1 MKFKTIELIAELIEK
16 TRININKV
24 EKLREL
30 SEKEL
35 NYKENT
41 EKWSVLECIEH
52 LNLYGD
58 FYNPEIRKN
67 IETSH
72 SKPSERFKSGIIGNY
87 FVNTMLPKN
96 KLNKMKTFKDKNP
109 LGSSLN
115 INVIDRFISQQKE
128 FLELIEKS
136 KNINFAKTKTAISMS
151 KLIKLKLG
159 DTFRFILAHNT
170 SRKCNKNSQQ
180 VTKCKN
186 NKGFSA

>member
-35 NYKENT
+35 NYKEST
-41 EKWSVLECIEH
+41 GKWSVLECIEH

-67 IETSH
+67 IEASH
-72 SKPSERFKSGIIGNY
+72 SKPSKTFKSGIIGNY
-87 FVNTMLPKN
+87 FVNTMLPRK
-96 KLNKMKTFKDKNP
+96 KLNKMKTFKDKKP
-109 LGSSLN
+109 LGSSLD
-115 INVIDRFISQQKE
+115 INVLDRFISQQKE

-136 KNINFAKTKTAISMS
+136 KNISFAKTKTAISIS

-159 DTFRFILAHNT
+159 DTFRFIIAHNERHLIQAESIIRT
-170 SRKCNKNSQQ
+170 ASR
-180 VTKCKN
+180 
-186 NKGFSA
+186 

>member
-1 MKFKTIELIAELIEK
+1 MKFETRKLIAELIEK

-72 SKPSERFKSGIIGNY
+72 SKPSKTFKSGIIGNY
-87 FVNTMLPKN
+87 FVNMMLPKK

-109 LGSSLN
+109 LGSSLD

-128 FLELIEKS
+128 FLELIEFSKS
-136 KNINFAKTKTAISMS
+136 INFEKTKTAISIS

-159 DTFRFILAHNT
+159 DTFRFIIAHNERHLIQAKNVIKIA
-170 SRKCNKNSQQ
+170 SR
-180 VTKCKN
+180 
-186 NKGFSA
+186 